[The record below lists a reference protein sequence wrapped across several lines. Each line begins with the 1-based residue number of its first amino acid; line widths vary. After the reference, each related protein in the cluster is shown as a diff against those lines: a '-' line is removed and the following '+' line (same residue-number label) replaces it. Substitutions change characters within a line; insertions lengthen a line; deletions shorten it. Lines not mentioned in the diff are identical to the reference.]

1 MLSRRSISRSLSGG
15 GGAAMLIREE
25 RFRRITEWI
34 NRENSLSVNE
44 LSERLQ
50 VSIMT
55 IWRDLQHLERLGV
68 IQRVR
73 GGAIKTKPMI
83 DFEPQYESKRR
94 LHHEQK
100 QQIAQYAV
108 KHFVGEGEII
118 IFEGGTTVADM
129 IRYLDQPNL
138 TILTNA
144 LDVLVRAS
152 NLMPRYNVMCC
163 GGMLRDKSRTIV
175 GPQAESFFAD
185 FHAHKFF
192 LGGTGINPIDGITDP
207 NPLEIQVK
215 RAMHNCAEQTIVLLD
230 SSKFGMRSLAPI
242 IPMQEIDAL
251 VTDVN
256 APQAMLDE
264 LAALSIQIHLAEE
277 PDQP

>member
-1 MLSRRSISRSLSGG
+1 
-15 GGAAMLIREE
+15 MLIREE

-55 IWRDLQHLERLGV
+55 IWRDLQHLEKLGV

-73 GGAIKTKPMI
+73 GGAIKTLPMI

-94 LHHEQK
+94 LHNEQK
-100 QQIAQYAV
+100 KDIAQYAARGFV
-108 KHFVGEGEII
+108 KEGEII
-118 IFEGGTTVADM
+118 ILEGGTTVASM
-129 IRYLDQPNL
+129 VKYLDQPNL

-144 LDVLVRAS
+144 LDVLVRSS
-152 NLMPRYNVMCC
+152 NLIPRYNVMCC
-163 GGMLRDKSRTIV
+163 GGMLREKSHTMV
-175 GPQAESFFAD
+175 GPQAETFFAN
-185 FHAHKFF
+185 FHANKFF
-192 LGGTGINPIDGITDP
+192 LGGTGINPIDGVTDP

-215 RAMHNCAEQTIVLLD
+215 RAMHSCAEQTILLLD
-230 SSKFGMRSLAPI
+230 SSKFGVRSLAPI
-242 IPMQEIDAL
+242 IPLQEIDAL
-251 VTDVN
+251 VTDIC

-264 LAALSIQIHLAEE
+264 LAASGMQIYITEE
-277 PDQP
+277 PGQVRP

>member
-1 MLSRRSISRSLSGG
+1 
-15 GGAAMLIREE
+15 MLIREE

-55 IWRDLQHLERLGV
+55 VWRDLQYLERLGV

-73 GGAIKTKPMI
+73 GGAIKTKPLI

-94 LHHEQK
+94 LHYAQK

-108 KHFVGEGEII
+108 EHFVSEGEII
-118 IFEGGTTVADM
+118 IFEGGTTVASM
-129 IRYLDQPNL
+129 IRYLDQPSL

-144 LDVLVRAS
+144 LDILVRAA

-163 GGMLRDKSRTIV
+163 GGMLRDKSHTIV
-175 GPQAESFFAD
+175 GPQAESFFVN
-185 FHAHKFF
+185 FHANKFF
-192 LGGTGINPIDGITDP
+192 LSATGMNPIDGITDP

-215 RAMHNCAEQTIVLLD
+215 RAMHNCAEQTILLLD
-230 SSKFGMRSLAPI
+230 SSKFGVRSLAPI
-242 IPMQEIDAL
+242 IPLQEIDIL
-251 VTDVN
+251 VTDAC

-264 LAALSIQIHLAEE
+264 LARLGIQIHVTEE
-277 PDQP
+277 LDQP

>member
-1 MLSRRSISRSLSGG
+1 
-15 GGAAMLIREE
+15 MLIREE

-73 GGAIKTKPMI
+73 GGAIKTKPLI

-100 QQIAQYAV
+100 VQIAQYAV

-118 IFEGGTTVADM
+118 IFEGGTTVAGM

-163 GGMLRDKSRTIV
+163 GGMLREKSRTIV
-175 GPQAESFFAD
+175 GPQAEAFFAD

-242 IPMQEIDAL
+242 IPLQEIDAL
-251 VTDVN
+251 VTDAC

-264 LAALSIQIHLAEE
+264 LTALGIQIHVTGE